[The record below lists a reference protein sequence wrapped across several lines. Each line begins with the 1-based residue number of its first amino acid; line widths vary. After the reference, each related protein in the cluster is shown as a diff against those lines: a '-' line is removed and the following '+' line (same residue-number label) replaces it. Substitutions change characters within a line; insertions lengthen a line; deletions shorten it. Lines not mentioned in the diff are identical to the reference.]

1 MSKKTLINVVLALAM
16 LLTLWV
22 GAVSGAPPAQEELTY
37 TVKLGDNLWTL
48 AEKYL
53 GSGPAYWAIVG
64 ATNAKYGEDATFAS
78 IENPNLIHPGW
89 KLLIPSAEEAEK
101 YVALAKPAPEV
112 AITYGTQ
119 QTTVTLDPA
128 IHVDETECFHV
139 MNVYDPL
146 VWPTKGGAPRPHLAE
161 SWEVS
166 DDGLTWTFYLKEG
179 VKFHDGTELIA
190 EDVAFSMDRMRTI
203 KMGFSWL
210 WEGILEVGDT
220 EVIDDYTIA
229 FHLKEAYAPFIATLV
244 QFFVVNKDLLMENKQ
259 DGDYGEFGDYGQ
271 EFLNHEDAGSG
282 PYWVEVYEPGTKTV
296 FRKFDDYWG
305 GWEPNQVTKATFLIV
320 SELATQKLMLQ
331 KGEVDFIEQWH
342 TVESFDELEESPGVV
357 VEKDPN
363 VQLFFL
369 SINNKQPPLDNVDV
383 RKAIS
388 YAFDYDTA
396 CNVIFG
402 GAAQAQGPV
411 PNLLPGH
418 NDDVFVYT
426 YDVEKAKEHL
436 AASGVDPSQYK
447 LNYVYVAGL
456 ESEEKTGLLLQSNL
470 KELGFEMEMQ
480 PEPWA
485 RMVELASKA
494 ETSPSFMAIFHT
506 AKYPSPDGH
515 TYLMFHPNAWGTY
528 MSCSYYEN
536 PEVSE
541 LCEQARVTVD
551 SEGRYDLYGQ
561 AQAIVAEEAGA
572 LFIANPLHR
581 MAHRDRVTGYTFVGL
596 LGYDLTWY
604 PLRVK

>member
-1 MSKKTLINVVLALAM
+1 MRKKILSLLLVIAMVAVFVPTTLA
-16 LLTLWV
+16 
-22 GAVSGAPPAQEELTY
+22 APPAQEGQDYVVVADDWLS
-37 TVKLGDNLWTL
+37 KLAD
-48 AEKYL
+48 KYL
-53 GSGPAYWAIVG
+53 GNPFAYWAIVEY
-64 ATNAKYGEDATFAS
+64 TNNKHAEDDSYAEITDPDL
-78 IENPNLIHPGW
+78 IEVGW
-89 KLLIPSAEEAEK
+89 KVYIPSAEEAAA
-101 YVALAKPAPEV
+101 VVTAPPAAPAE
-112 AITYGTQ
+112 ITYATQ

-128 IHVDETECFHV
+128 IHVDETECFHI

-146 VWPTKGGAPRPHLAE
+146 VWPTKGGAPKPHLAE

-166 DDGLTWTFYLKEG
+166 DDGLTYTFHLRKG
-179 VKFHDGTELIA
+179 VKFHDGAELTA
-190 EDVAFSMDRMRTI
+190 EDVVFSMDRVLSI
-203 KMGFSWL
+203 GFGFAWL
-210 WEGILEVGDT
+210 WKDVLDVGDT
-220 EVIDDYTIA
+220 EVVDDYTVA
-229 FHLKEAYAPFIATLV
+229 FHLNEVYGPFIATLV
-244 QFFVVNKDLLMENKQ
+244 QFFVVNKDLLIANQ
-259 DGDYGEFGDYGQ
+259 QAGDYGEFGDYGQ
-271 EFLNHEDAGSG
+271 EFLNHQDAGSG

-331 KGEVDFIEQWH
+331 SGEVDFIEQWH
-342 TVESFDELEESPGVV
+342 SVESFEELEQSPGVV

-369 SINNKQPPLDNVDV
+369 SMHNKKPPLDNVHV

-396 CNVIFG
+396 VGVIFQD
-402 GAAQAQGPV
+402 AAQARGPV
-411 PNLLPGH
+411 PVLLPGH
-418 NDDVFVYT
+418 NPEAMQYT
-426 YDVEKAKEHL
+426 HDMEKAKEHL

-447 LNYVYVAGL
+447 LNYVYVTGL
-456 ESEEKTGLLLQSNL
+456 ESEEKIGLLLQSNL
-470 KELGFEMEMQ
+470 RELGFEVEMQ

-485 RMVELASKA
+485 RMVELAAKPDTA
-494 ETSPSFMAIFHT
+494 PHFMAIFHT

-536 PEVSE
+536 PEVSG
-541 LCEQARVTVD
+541 LFEQARVSVD
-551 SEGRYDLYGQ
+551 TEKRYELYGKGQ
-561 AQAIVAEEAGA
+561 EIVTDEAAA

-581 MAHRDRVTGYTFVGL
+581 MAHRDRVTGYTFVGV

-604 PLRVK
+604 PMRVK

>member
-1 MSKKTLINVVLALAM
+1 MRKKILNLLLVIAM
-16 LLTLWV
+16 LAVFVPTTL
-22 GAVSGAPPAQEELTY
+22 AAPPAQEGQDHVVVADDWLS
-37 TVKLGDNLWTL
+37 KLAD
-48 AEKYL
+48 KYL
-53 GSGPAYWAIVG
+53 GNPFAYWAIVEY
-64 ATNAKYGEDATFAS
+64 TNKKHAEDDSYAEVTDPDL
-78 IENPNLIHPGW
+78 IEVGW
-89 KLLIPSAEEAEK
+89 KIYIPGAEEAAT
-101 YVALAKPAPEV
+101 VVTAPPAAPAE
-112 AITYGTQ
+112 ITYATQ

-128 IHVDETECFHV
+128 IHVDETECFHI

-146 VWPTKGGAPRPHLAE
+146 VWPTKGGAPKPHLAE

-166 DDGLTWTFYLKEG
+166 DGGLTYTFHLRKG
-179 VKFHDGTELIA
+179 VKFHDGTELTA
-190 EDVAFSMDRMRTI
+190 EDVAFSMDRMLSI
-203 KMGFSWL
+203 GFGFAWL
-210 WEGILEVGDT
+210 WKDVLDVGDT
-220 EVIDDYTIA
+220 EVVDDYTVA
-229 FHLKEAYAPFIATLV
+229 FHLNEVYGPFIATLV
-244 QFFVVNKDLLMENKQ
+244 QFFVVNKDLLMANQ
-259 DGDYGEFGDYGQ
+259 QAGDYGELGDYGQ
-271 EFLNHEDAGSG
+271 EFLNHQDAGSG
-282 PYWVEVYEPGTKTV
+282 PYWVESYEPGTKTV

-331 KGEVDFIEQWH
+331 NGEVDFIEQWH
-342 TVESFDELEESPGVV
+342 SVESFAELEQSPGVV

-369 SINNKQPPLDNVDV
+369 SMNNKQAPLDNEDV

-402 GAAQAQGPV
+402 GAAQARGPV
-411 PNLLPGH
+411 PVLLPGH
-418 NDDVFVYT
+418 NPEAAQYT
-426 YDVEKAKEHL
+426 YDIEKAKEHL

-447 LNYVYVAGL
+447 LNYVYVSGL
-456 ESEEKTGLLLQSNL
+456 ESEEKIGLLLQSNL
-470 KELGFEMEMQ
+470 RELGFEVEMQ

-485 RMVELASKA
+485 RMVELAAKPDTA
-494 ETSPSFMAIFHT
+494 PSFMAIFHT

-536 PEVSE
+536 PEVSG
-541 LCEQARVTVD
+541 LFEQARTTVD
-551 SEGRYDLYGQ
+551 ADERYELYGKGQ
-561 AQAIVAEEAGA
+561 EIVADEAAA

-581 MAHRDRVTGYTFVGL
+581 MAHRDRVTGYTFVGV

-604 PLRVK
+604 PMRVK

>member
-1 MSKKTLINVVLALAM
+1 MSKKPLINLFLVLAM
-16 LLTLWV
+16 LLSLVST
-22 GAVSGAPPAQEELTY
+22 ASGAPPAQEELTY

-64 ATNAKYGEDATFAS
+64 ATNAKYGEDASFAN

-89 KLLIPSAEEAEK
+89 KLLIPSAEEAEA

-112 AITYGTQ
+112 AITYATQ

-179 VKFHDGTELIA
+179 VKFHDGTELTA

-210 WEGILEVGDT
+210 WEGILDAGDT
-220 EVIDDYTIA
+220 EVVDDYTVA
-229 FHLKEAYAPFIATLV
+229 FHVQKVHAPFLATLV
-244 QFFVVNKDLLMENKQ
+244 QFFVVNKDLLVANQQ

-305 GWEPNQVTKATFLIV
+305 GWEANQVTKATFLIV
-320 SELATQKLMLQ
+320 SEMATQKLMLQ
-331 KGEVDFIEQWH
+331 KGEVDIIEQWH
-342 TVESFDELEESPGVV
+342 TVESFEELEAAEGVV

-363 VQLFFL
+363 VQLYFL
-369 SINNKQPPLDNVDV
+369 SMNNKKPPLDNVHV
-383 RKAIS
+383 RHAIS

-396 CNVIFG
+396 TDVIFG

-426 YDVEKAKEHL
+426 YDLEKAKEEL
-436 AASGVDPSQYK
+436 EESGINPADYT
-447 LNYVYVAGL
+447 LNFVYVTGL

-470 KELGFEMEMQ
+470 RELGFEVEMQ

-485 RMVELASKA
+485 RMVELASSP
-494 ETSPSFMAIFHT
+494 ETAPSFMAIFHT

-536 PEVSE
+536 PQVSE
-541 LCEQARVTVD
+541 LCEEARLTVD
-551 SEGRYDLYGQ
+551 SEERYELYGQ
-561 AQAIVAEEAGA
+561 VQDIVVEEAAA
-572 LFIANPLHR
+572 LFISNALHR
-581 MAHRDRVTGYTFVGL
+581 LAHRDRVTGYTFVGL